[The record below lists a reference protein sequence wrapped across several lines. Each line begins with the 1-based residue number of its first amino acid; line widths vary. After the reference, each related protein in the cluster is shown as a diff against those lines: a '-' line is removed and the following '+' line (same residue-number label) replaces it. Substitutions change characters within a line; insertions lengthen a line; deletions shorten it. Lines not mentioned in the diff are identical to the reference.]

1 MVGECRRQT
10 EGHPHLTLDA
20 AFSGRRVPVVE
31 TMSDAG
37 MVRCADKGWAVI
49 ETAFNNANVTFID
62 AGDTTGGGAG
72 VRFRS

>member
-1 MVGECRRQT
+1 MPKANRGPSSFDARR
-10 EGHPHLTLDA
+10 GIFWRP
-20 AFSGRRVPVVE
+20 VPVVE

-37 MVRCADKGWAVI
+37 MVRCAYKGWAVI